1 MLDQTA
7 EPHRNRGYGDVK
19 PRNGAIVRPWAS
31 MFKEN
36 SKLFARDPS
45 ESVTTGLDND
55 ERLPQLFLRVAVQ
68 NTFQFLV
75 HGVLS
80 RRQHAE
86 VKHSRTQSVD
96 KHQTTKIPIPCDK
109 KEALI
114 LGGSEQIFVISL
126 RKSDFSHA
134 NNIMREA

>member
-1 MLDQTA
+1 MPDDPPLSTLCCGGCD
-7 EPHRNRGYGDVK
+7 
-19 PRNGAIVRPWAS
+19 AS
-31 MFKEN
+31 AKEN

-55 ERLPQLFLRVAVQ
+55 ERFPQLFLRVHVQ
-68 NTFQFLV
+68 NSFQFLV

-80 RRQHAE
+80 GRQHTK
-86 VKHSRTQSVD
+86 VKDPRTQSVD
-96 KHQTTKIPIPCDK
+96 ENQPTKISISCDK
-109 KEALI
+109 EAALI